1 MGAVFVLSDGDV
13 IGGLSVT
20 VSISSVTVS
29 ATSSVE
35 RSSSS
40 SPVFFATRLGYTTF
54 VVASTVDD
62 KTPVGSLDTV
72 VVVMVVAIVGTTVEA
87 VIGAVVVVN
96 FVTNVTGSTVVDSN
110 LCVDSS
116 SNGTKS
122 WVVGAVV
129 LVVSEFPVVASVL
142 AVVGVMTSVI
152 TSVVVIMTVLT
163 SVLAVVVVVIV
174 VATVGDSDLPVLAEL
189 VVDSNSD
196 SADSIVFGSAVN
208 EVFLMVRLLL
218 V

>member
-35 RSSSS
+35 RSCSS

-62 KTPVGSLDTV
+62 NTPVGSLDTV
-72 VVVMVVAIVGTTVEA
+72 VVVMVEATVEA

-163 SVLAVVVVVIV
+163 SVLAVVVEVIV
-174 VATVGDSDLPVLAEL
+174 VATVGDSDLPVLAKL

-196 SADSIVFGSAVN
+196 CADSIVFGSAVN